1 MATTLFREKIKRV
14 FSRSSSGS
22 GSASGSG
29 SPQISSKDPKSLKP
43 NSTSRRH
50 SYGLGHKNGRTNSK
64 LGASR
69 IPIAVKPNKVK
80 YRANGKPK
88 IELYKAHE
96 IPRSKYWGPFD
107 EAHLRRLA
115 AYSITDAMSRERRP
129 RSMISE
135 SPLGTRVS
143 PSRRGSVEDEVEIMR
158 YAAGGAIPPDAN
170 DGRKEK
176 NGHLATELPAY
187 LLACNPSSAPPTAIP
202 SLSGTTCLTSQT
214 FASHAKGLARPPHQ
228 FTLLQ
233 TEETPL
239 APSETVPPYTT
250 TLTSEAVSAV
260 REDSHV
266 IIHARHA

>member
-1 MATTLFREKIKRV
+1 MAITPFREKIKRV

-22 GSASGSG
+22 GSASGS
-29 SPQISSKDPKSLKP
+29 PQITSKDSKSLKP
-43 NSTSRRH
+43 NNTSRRH
-50 SYGLGHKNGRTNSK
+50 SYGLGHKNGRTSSK

-69 IPIAVKPNKVK
+69 IPIAVKPSKTK

-96 IPRSKYWGPFD
+96 VPRSKYWGPFD

-158 YAAGGAIPPDAN
+158 YAAGGAIPPDA
-170 DGRKEK
+170 
-176 NGHLATELPAY
+176 LQ
-187 LLACNPSSAPPTAIP
+187 PSSAPPTSIP
-202 SLSGTTCLTSQT
+202 SLSGTTSLTSQLLPAT
-214 FASHAKGLARPPHQ
+214 QMGPHGPPHQ
-228 FTLLQ
+228 FTSQ

-239 APSETVPPYTT
+239 DQSETVLPYTT
-250 TLTSEAVSAV
+250 TTTTLLFEAVFAV
-260 REDSHV
+260 REDNHV

>member
-1 MATTLFREKIKRV
+1 MATTPFREKIKRM

-22 GSASGSG
+22 RSASGSG

-50 SYGLGHKNGRTNSK
+50 SYGLGHKNGRTSSK

-69 IPIAVKPNKVK
+69 IPIAVKPSKVK

-158 YAAGGAIPPDAN
+158 YAAGGAILPDAFGLDVQN
-170 DGRKEK
+170 QLHPLVVATMAEREK
-176 NGHLATELPAY
+176 MDT
-187 LLACNPSSAPPTAIP
+187 
-202 SLSGTTCLTSQT
+202 
-214 FASHAKGLARPPHQ
+214 
-228 FTLLQ
+228 
-233 TEETPL
+233 
-239 APSETVPPYTT
+239 
-250 TLTSEAVSAV
+250 
-260 REDSHV
+260 
-266 IIHARHA
+266 